1 MGVKTVM
8 NNKKIT
14 YNMNKKSFINY
25 VENAY
30 QSEVKDDRMLNEDII
45 VTPIYILDRNWK
57 KEFGE
62 SYDQETIVHSREFS
76 FNSQFN
82 CLNPSTLV
90 NGYGIIERINKNFIE
105 TRGATGKV
113 FLKLSSCSR
122 VESTNVLP
130 SVGQNIHWKG
140 NKKVDRLFEVYI
152 ATCF

>member
-45 VTPIYILDRNWK
+45 VTPIYILDRDWK

-62 SYDQETIVHSREFS
+62 SYDQETIVHSR
-76 FNSQFN
+76 
-82 CLNPSTLV
+82 
-90 NGYGIIERINKNFIE
+90 
-105 TRGATGKV
+105 
-113 FLKLSSCSR
+113 
-122 VESTNVLP
+122 
-130 SVGQNIHWKG
+130 
-140 NKKVDRLFEVYI
+140 
-152 ATCF
+152 